1 MMSIGY
7 AAGHAIN
14 SCIKDLEWND
24 NVRNVDIAKLQD
36 TIKIKDKI
44 DEIEE
49 YFSDLL

>member
-14 SCIKDLEWND
+14 SCIKDLAWTD
-24 NVRNVDIAKLQD
+24 DVRNVDIAKLHD
-36 TIKIKDKI
+36 TIKKKDQI
-44 DEIEE
+44 EEIEE